1 MFGLSLR
8 DPHVYGSIAA
18 AVVCIGALTTWLVL
32 RRRPSAEEIERE
44 RRAQLVRTGRIM
56 DGTILDITELETP
69 GEPDHPREIR
79 FILYK
84 YEIGGVVYECSQE
97 VTALR
102 DFVNPAELRL
112 SFPCSVR
119 YDIHRPENSIVVAEN
134 WSGLRTTADSVP
146 ARPMPKQR
154 KPQASA
160 PVQ

>member
-8 DPHVYGSIAA
+8 DPHVYGTIAA
-18 AVVCIGALTTWLVL
+18 AAVCVAGVTSWLLL

-44 RRAQLVRTGRIM
+44 RRAELVRSGRII
-56 DGTILDITELETP
+56 DGTILDITELEP
-69 GEPDHPREIR
+69 PAGSDQPREVH

-84 YEIGGVVYECSQE
+84 YEIGGVAYECSQE
-97 VTALR
+97 VTTLR

-146 ARPMPKQR
+146 ARPAPKQR
-154 KPQASA
+154 KPQTSA

>member
-8 DPHVYGSIAA
+8 DPHVYGTIAA
-18 AVVCIGALTTWLVL
+18 AVACIGAVTTWLVL

-44 RRAQLVRTGRIM
+44 RRAQLVRSGRII
-56 DGTILDITELETP
+56 DGTILDITELEGTVEA
-69 GEPDHPREIR
+69 GQPREIR
-79 FILYK
+79 FLLYK
-84 YEIGGVVYECSQE
+84 YEIGGVAYECSQE

-102 DFVNPAELRL
+102 DHVNPAELRL

-134 WSGLRTTADSVP
+134 WSGLRTTAESVA
-146 ARPMPKQR
+146 ARPIQKAR

>member
-1 MFGLSLR
+1 MFGLSLH
-8 DPHVYGSIAA
+8 DPRVIGTIAG
-18 AVVCIGALTTWLVL
+18 AVVCAGSVVTWLVL
-32 RRRPSAEEIERE
+32 RRRPTAEEIERE
-44 RRAQLVRTGRIM
+44 RRAQLVHSGRII
-56 DGTILDITELETP
+56 DGTILDISELETP
-69 GEPDHPREIR
+69 GEPDHPREIS

-84 YEIGGVVYECSQE
+84 YEIGGVAYECSQE

-102 DFVNPAELRL
+102 DYVNPADLRL

-146 ARPMPKQR
+146 TRPMPKR
-154 KPQASA
+154 GKSQASA